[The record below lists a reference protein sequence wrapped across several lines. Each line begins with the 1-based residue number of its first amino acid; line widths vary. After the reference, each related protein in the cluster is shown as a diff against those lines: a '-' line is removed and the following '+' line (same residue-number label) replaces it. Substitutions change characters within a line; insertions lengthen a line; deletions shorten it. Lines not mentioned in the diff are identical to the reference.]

1 MIGVAT
7 VNILNDLSRW
17 DDRRALLVQGLQR
30 VAQLVQVRVGG
41 RPVMLVN
48 GHYYWPARL
57 HGARVRQVMR
67 VLDAVKALDPGRSV
81 IACGDF
87 NATPGAGPALV
98 TRGPLRLFTNH
109 LGGSWRGPWITSSSL
124 APTFG

>member
-1 MIGVAT
+1 MGTMIGVAT
-7 VNILNDLSRW
+7 VYILNDLSRW

-41 RPVMLVN
+41 RPVVLVN

-57 HGARVRQVMR
+57 HGAR
-67 VLDAVKALDPGRSV
+67 
-81 IACGDF
+81 
-87 NATPGAGPALV
+87 
-98 TRGPLRLFTNH
+98 
-109 LGGSWRGPWITSSSL
+109 GSWRGRWTTSSS